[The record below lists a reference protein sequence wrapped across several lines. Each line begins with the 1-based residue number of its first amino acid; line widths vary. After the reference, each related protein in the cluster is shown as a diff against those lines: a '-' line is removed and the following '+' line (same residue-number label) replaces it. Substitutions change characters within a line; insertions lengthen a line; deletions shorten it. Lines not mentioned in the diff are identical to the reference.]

1 MGAPALPPTWQL
13 YLMNH
18 RMSTFKNWPFL
29 EGCSCTPERVSS
41 PRLGTPV
48 PPLWSDSCP
57 GLTAGGVGPR
67 VRSPTLASHCGLS
80 CLVLGEAA
88 PLLPILVS
96 EPLRLWAPLSLG
108 PVDTASIHSLQRG
121 RPSPRPRTTS
131 GNDRIK
137 TRLLIVLTSCAVVFR
152 WRKLASSTALLTMSL
167 TWPSV
172 FSALRSWKAG
182 NQMTTLCKS
191 QQATRSG
198 FPGALVPLG
207 TF

>member
-41 PRLGTPV
+41 PRLGTSV

-80 CLVLGEAA
+80 CFALPRTRDDCLVLGEAA
-88 PLLPILVS
+88 PLLPILLS
-96 EPLRLWAPLSLG
+96 EPLRLGPTVVGSGRHGLFPLS
-108 PVDTASIHSLQRG
+108 PK
-121 RPSPRPRTTS
+121 RPPQLSAR
-131 GNDRIK
+131 ND
-137 TRLLIVLTSCAVVFR
+137 
-152 WRKLASSTALLTMSL
+152 
-167 TWPSV
+167 
-172 FSALRSWKAG
+172 SWE
-182 NQMTTLCKS
+182 
-191 QQATRSG
+191 
-198 FPGALVPLG
+198 
-207 TF
+207 